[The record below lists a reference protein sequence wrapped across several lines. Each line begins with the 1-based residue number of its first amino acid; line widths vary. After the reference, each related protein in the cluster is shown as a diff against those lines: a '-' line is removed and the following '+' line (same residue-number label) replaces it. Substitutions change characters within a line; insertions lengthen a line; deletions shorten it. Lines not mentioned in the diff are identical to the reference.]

1 MTPADPTRLTAV
13 LAELR
18 DHVEDASP
26 RLRSRKEW
34 KAADSFE
41 RQHGEADDPDGE
53 ALDDLIREAEAQ
65 RDLLAIAR
73 TESEQAL
80 ADEERVRQS
89 RLTEDEALLAHL
101 QTELKVFGG
110 FILATFL
117 LPPALFAPLGPWI
130 GLGAVPAVLGMARMS
145 GVSGKVKG
153 RRWLILKD
161 RVDEVEKKIR
171 FAHGIAL
178 ASVGLTALWVVF
190 AMLASQ
196 AQG

>member
-1 MTPADPTRLTAV
+1 MVFHSPGGGVKVGEPAGPKK
-13 LAELR
+13 AEC
-18 DHVEDASP
+18 P
-26 RLRSRKEW
+26 PGKP
-34 KAADSFE
+34 KAA
-41 RQHGEADDPDGE
+41 
-53 ALDDLIREAEAQ
+53 
-65 RDLLAIAR
+65 
-73 TESEQAL
+73 
-80 ADEERVRQS
+80 ERVGRVWAG
-89 RLTEDEALLAHL
+89 RGE
-101 QTELKVFGG
+101 
-110 FILATFL
+110 
-117 LPPALFAPLGPWI
+117 W
-130 GLGAVPAVLGMARMS
+130 GAAS